1 VNETNFPFT
10 QNQRGGDTQL
20 TMKKLQFIFATLT
33 SLSLVFL
40 LTACPGPQGEP
51 GPAGTNGTNGTN
63 GKDGNANVIQIT
75 YGVRTHSGTEIN
87 YSLTGVT
94 QSILNNSAY
103 FTYVNPNNGFWYSLP
118 GTTAGGT
125 REYRTL
131 VDKNATATPRLYV
144 NRVAGTGTETFTET
158 RIVIIP
164 ASELRNGRKASIDYS
179 NYEEVKKAY
188 NLPD

>member
-1 VNETNFPFT
+1 VNETNFLFT